1 MILLFIYNPFGRRL
15 SRRGESFA
23 LWSCGLDALEWHRGG
38 VRGHNMKDYAER
50 FYKSRKWQKVRQYVW
65 TRDKGLCQNCLKN
78 GLIKG
83 GDTVHHIIEINPE
96 NITNEEISLN
106 PDNLVTLC
114 RDCHAAM
121 HRKQKRWTVDEL
133 GRVSSTESPLM
144 S

>member
-1 MILLFIYNPFGRRL
+1 MAQGWGARAY
-15 SRRGESFA
+15 
-23 LWSCGLDALEWHRGG
+23 
-38 VRGHNMKDYAER
+38 MKDYAER

-133 GRVSSTESPLM
+133 GRVVARE
-144 S
+144 